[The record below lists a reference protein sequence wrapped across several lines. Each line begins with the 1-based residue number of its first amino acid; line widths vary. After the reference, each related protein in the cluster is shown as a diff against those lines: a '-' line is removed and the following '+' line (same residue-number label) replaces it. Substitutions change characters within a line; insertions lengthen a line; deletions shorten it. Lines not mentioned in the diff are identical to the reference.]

1 MKIILL
7 NDNSAVSRLINIS
20 ITKLGYE
27 LKEVHN
33 IDDIDGR
40 ADLLICDNGS
50 IEDGINYS
58 KYASNILY
66 LVPRNYN
73 NIKDPKYTLIKPF
86 LPTDFMNAINN
97 ILNSSSSVQPDKH
110 NREDIN
116 PNTSF
121 DNIDDE
127 PIKEELSDFD
137 QSDTKDSFD
146 DIENL
151 DELYEKDDIDD
162 LAKYEDDELNAKLD
176 ETVEYK
182 DELTNLDLN
191 DTNELDE
198 TQSKDFMNEKYNT
211 TLQAKKEEFNELNH
225 MLEEID
231 NMDIQDSNDET
242 STLQETDNTLE
253 NTEINLNKNFE
264 KNNIEISSLHE
275 DSNFDKNEYSDSLR
289 FIKKKEKEDEVG
301 EITDD
306 LAEYALGDFNL
317 LEEEPKQEVIEPK
330 QEVIEKQKA
339 NDENIVNITD
349 DLAFNVLGMDT
360 ADEENLN
367 VKEDSLNEP
376 QDIKKEE
383 GSDNITELNLDNES
397 NINSRVNNETFDKI
411 DNSELKNDLLEDNS
425 DEEYI
430 PDELDFSSE
439 LKSIENDDAK
449 DLSNLDL
456 ENVDI
461 PATYENDELDD
472 IKDEEVLNKSKL
484 SDIDENLTNEELE
497 DLSFLEEIGDEK
509 LSLDELKELQRQ
521 CVDDD
526 FDQEGSRV
534 VEDIPKDKLNEEELV
549 LDNELKNLDQSK
561 LDDSKSDLLHED
573 NLNLNEKEDMSGDK
587 PKMLNETCHLFDI
600 DDINENEIKQALN
613 EEIAI
618 HNENT
623 IKNSQITLLKNELSK
638 KISEEIK
645 ISLSQADLKE
655 ALKNMKIN
663 INISFEESK

>member
-33 IDDIDGR
+33 IDDIDGIV
-40 ADLLICDNGS
+40 DLLICDNGS
-50 IEDGINYS
+50 IEDGIDYS

-73 NIKDPKYTLIKPF
+73 NIKDQKYTLIKPF

-97 ILNSSSSVQPDKH
+97 ILNSSSSVQPDNH
-110 NREDIN
+110 NSEDIN
-116 PNTSF
+116 LKTSL
-121 DNIDDE
+121 DNVDDE
-127 PIKEELSDFD
+127 PTKEELSNFD
-137 QSDTKDSFD
+137 QSNTKDSFD

-162 LAKYEDDELNAKLD
+162 LAKYEDDELNTKLD
-176 ETVEYK
+176 ETVDYK
-182 DELTNLDLN
+182 DELTKLDLN

-198 TQSKDFMNEKYNT
+198 AQSKDFINEKYNT
-211 TLQAKKEEFNELNH
+211 TSQAKKEEFNELNH

-264 KNNIEISSLHE
+264 KNNTEISSLHE
-275 DSNFDKNEYSDSLR
+275 DSNFDKNEYTDSLR
-289 FIKKKEKEDEVG
+289 FIKNKEKEDEVG

-317 LEEEPKQEVIEPK
+317 LEEEPKQEVVEPK
-330 QEVIEKQKA
+330 QEVIEKPKA

-360 ADEENLN
+360 VDEENLN
-367 VKEDSLNEP
+367 AKEDSLNEP
-376 QDIKKEE
+376 QDIGKEQ

-397 NINSRVNNETFDKI
+397 NINSKVDNEAFDEI
-411 DNSELKNDLLEDNS
+411 DNSELKNDLLEDNL

-456 ENVDI
+456 EDIDI
-461 PATYENDELDD
+461 PATYENDKLDD
-472 IKDEEVLNKSKL
+472 IKDEEVLNKSKP
-484 SDIDENLTNEELE
+484 SNIDENLTNEELE

-509 LSLDELKELQRQ
+509 LSLEELKELQRQ

-534 VEDIPKDKLNEEELV
+534 VEDMSKDKLNKEELI
-549 LDNELKNLDQSK
+549 LDNELKN

-573 NLNLNEKEDMSGDK
+573 NLNLNEKEDMSGGE
-587 PKMLNETCHLFDI
+587 PKILNETCHLFDI
-600 DDINENEIKQALN
+600 DDIDENEIKQALN